1 MDLRQLVML
10 AFLLSILCTVFG
22 FGLRAT
28 LDDVLFLLR
37 RPALLG
43 RSLLAMFVLV
53 PMIAVALAHM
63 FGFRPE
69 VEIAIVALAL
79 SPVPPLLPMRETKA
93 GGTEAYALGLMVVLS
108 ALAIVTIPLS
118 LHVVNLVFGRASS
131 MAPWAIG
138 RVVLVSTLL
147 PLAAG
152 MIVRVALPAVAD
164 RIARPVA
171 LVATVLLPLAAVAL
185 LFTAAPGM
193 WVLIGNGTLVALVT
207 LAVAGF
213 AVGHVMGGP
222 EPDRSTVLAFSS
234 ACRHPAIALSLATA
248 NFPGLRVG
256 AAIILYI
263 LVSGLVGVIY
273 VAWRRQRATTAVSA

>member
-1 MDLRQLVML
+1 
-10 AFLLSILCTVFG
+10 
-22 FGLRAT
+22 
-28 LDDVLFLLR
+28 
-37 RPALLG
+37 
-43 RSLLAMFVLV
+43 
-53 PMIAVALAHM
+53 MIAIVLAHL
-63 FGFRPE
+63 FNFRPE
-69 VEIAIVALAL
+69 VEVAIVALAL

-93 GGTEAYALGLMVVLS
+93 GGMAAYALGLMVVLS
-108 ALAIVTIPLS
+108 VLAIVTIPLA
-118 LHVVNLVFGRASS
+118 LHVVNLFFGQASS
-131 MAPWAIG
+131 MAPGAIG
-138 RVVLVSTLL
+138 RIVLVSTLL

-152 MIVRVALPAVAD
+152 MIARAALPAVAD

-193 WVLIGNGTLVALVT
+193 WALIGNGTLVALVT

-222 EPDRSTVLAFSS
+222 EPDHSTVLAFSS

-263 LVSGLVGVIY
+263 LVSGLVGVLY
-273 VAWRRQRATTAVSA
+273 VAWRRRQTTRAVSA